1 LALERQKGLFF
12 ICFSLPICIFHLPF
26 SYQYADVYGQYC
38 IAATPNG
45 YTMFKK
51 MFSARVY
58 MNLLHIWLLLLRIAV
73 SLMMLTH
80 GYPKVTKLFSGSAE
94 FADPFGLGP
103 VISLIMV
110 VFAEVV
116 CSFFLIIGLG
126 TRLATLPLLFT
137 MATAV
142 FIIHADHAFQKQE
155 FPLLYALI
163 YFTILLLGPGK
174 YSIDNRIA
182 D

>member
-1 LALERQKGLFF
+1 MERQKGLFSN
-12 ICFSLPICIFHLPF
+12 CFSLPGGTFYLPC
-26 SYQYADVYGQYC
+26 SYRYIDDYYQNFTTVA
-38 IAATPNG
+38 PNG
-45 YTMFKK
+45 CNMFKK
-51 MFSARVY
+51 LLNTHIHT
-58 MNLLHIWLLLLRIAV
+58 NLFNIWLLLLRIGV

-80 GYPKVTKLFSGSAE
+80 GYPKVAKLFSGSAE

-103 VISLIMV
+103 LISLIMV

-126 TRLATLPLLFT
+126 TRIATLPLLFT
-137 MATAV
+137 MGTAA